1 MRRLVARCQESGAR
15 KQADESA
22 LHKQAL
28 RVSCQHLRG
37 RFDKLEEKMRNDN
50 WIDKTLIAKNL
61 WTKLTNDQT

>member
-1 MRRLVARCQESGAR
+1 MRRLVARCQEQGTR
-15 KQADESA
+15 KQAEESA

-37 RFDKLEEKMRNDN
+37 RFDKLGEKMRNNN
-50 WIDKTLIAKNL
+50 WIDKTWIAKKL